1 MRREASRLGNLARQ
15 MRLLFAHGE
24 WAGGVRPCSSDA
36 SRAEIPPSAISG
48 RLRAARPVA
57 PTPVT
62 RVVHAGDI
70 AQRAGRL
77 RAGEVKRLGDE
88 PVVVELMCENAK
100 IEVAASAKNH
110 TLVMGLSLSP
120 PPAS

>member
-1 MRREASRLGNLARQ
+1 
-15 MRLLFAHGE
+15 
-24 WAGGVRPCSSDA
+24 
-36 SRAEIPPSAISG
+36 
-48 RLRAARPVA
+48 
-57 PTPVT
+57 
-62 RVVHAGDI
+62 
-70 AQRAGRL
+70 L